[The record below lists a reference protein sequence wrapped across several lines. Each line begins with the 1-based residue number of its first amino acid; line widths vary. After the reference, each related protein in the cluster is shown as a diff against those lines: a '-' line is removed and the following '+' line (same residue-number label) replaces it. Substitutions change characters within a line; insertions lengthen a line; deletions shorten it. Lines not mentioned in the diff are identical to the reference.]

1 MINFLLSKHVFLL
14 RKLVSKVACLLW
26 TSASSWSIKM
36 PKKNSANLTWRLV
49 NNPYYNIN
57 TNFFILTYN
66 MNLQISTKNRCRCNN
81 PFSSSTYKYLSCLS
95 PSNAILVKFNGK
107 RLRVIDL

>member
-1 MINFLLSKHVFLL
+1 MINFFVEQ
-14 RKLVSKVACLLW
+14 ACFFIEK
-26 TSASSWSIKM
+26 ACQQGCSSWSIKM
-36 PKKNSANLTWRLV
+36 PEKNSANLTWRLV

-57 TNFFILTYN
+57 TNFLTYN
-66 MNLQISTKNRCRCNN
+66 MNLQISTKNRCCCNN

-95 PSNAILVKFNGK
+95 PPNAILVKFNGE

>member
-1 MINFLLSKHVFLL
+1 MFFYSESLSARLLAFS
-14 RKLVSKVACLLW
+14 W

-81 PFSSSTYKYLSCLS
+81 LFSSSTYKYLSCLS